1 VVESVVKRA
10 LLVQPG
16 VCDMT
21 TISIPLSEE
30 RLDQLRKWAEQSGLS
45 PEEFLRR
52 RVEQLLEP
60 NEQFRE
66 ATDYVLQ
73 KNAELYRRLA

>member
-1 VVESVVKRA
+1 
-10 LLVQPG
+10 
-16 VCDMT
+16 MT

-30 RLDQLRKWAEQSGLS
+30 RLDQLRKCAEQSGLS

-66 ATDYVLQ
+66 AADYVLH